1 MSVKFKDGDRV
12 VYVGPPANY
21 PWCAMRTGTVIGDS
35 SSLERVSPDALFGI
49 RFDLYENYLSGT
61 DYHDTPPWEYY
72 KLAMGEDL
80 DNFDPIDK
88 PPHYTLGDGIECID
102 YMKQVLSRDE
112 YIGYLRGCMIK
123 YQHRM
128 NYKDTP
134 QSNASKA
141 RWYAQKLE
149 EAYKEKYK

>member
-12 VYVGPPANY
+12 VYVGQPNNY
-21 PWCAMRTGTVIGDS
+21 PWSTFRAGTVIGDNS
-35 SSLERVSPDALFGI
+35 VAGRVDPDFLFGI
-49 RFDLYENYLSGT
+49 RLDYYEKYSSQT
-61 DYHDTPPWEYY
+61 DYHDTPPWECY

-88 PPHYTLGDGIECID
+88 PSHYTIGEGIECID
-102 YMKQVLSRDE
+102 YMKQVLSPEE

-134 QSNASKA
+134 QSNSSKA
-141 RWYAQKLE
+141 RWYAKKLE
-149 EAYKEKYK
+149 EAYKEKYE